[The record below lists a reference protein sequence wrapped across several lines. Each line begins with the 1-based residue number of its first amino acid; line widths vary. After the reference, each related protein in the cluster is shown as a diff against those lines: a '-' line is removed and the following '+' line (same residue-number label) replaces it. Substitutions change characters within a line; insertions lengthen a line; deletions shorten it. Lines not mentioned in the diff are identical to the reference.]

1 MPILVF
7 GINAKDPGKI
17 LQRAIV
23 IARSQSQLSSRPR
36 RAFRGASEL
45 PPGFSFS
52 EALAFICTMCA
63 WPLASGGRLELDPS
77 YANLYPEELSESP
90 NSPAPPGKTEAEGQ
104 PAYTWLPS
112 TQQWQPAQAA
122 TEAVAV
128 QQQQLDALQ
137 QQQEMQRQSEM
148 QQQLEMQG
156 QPLPQL
162 PAPGQQHPAGSFM
175 VPPAVAYSGREQQRL
190 IAAAGASITPSHLQA
205 TGAGRRP
212 MDPQHFR
219 GSGPVALPAAQ
230 PGFTS
235 SPAVPPQHPQ
245 PATPP
250 RPLMRTALQ
259 TAATR
264 LQSVMRVVLG
274 PRAFNSIRSLML
286 RQHSA
291 YKEQLL
297 ELHML
302 SQVQGLLMHEL
313 QMQAPVEGDGV
324 FATKQQ
330 LLQQQHAQFWPS
342 GWEVDYG
349 YWEEE
354 EEGEE
359 NWEGEEEFGGRGDP
373 WMREELQ
380 GGAGAAGVGASPGDD
395 AALHREVGEWA
406 HSSFRWPPAS
416 CSSCRSHDP
425 LCNGNAHGIPFHP
438 VEHAPPLALQS
449 PAYSLQR
456 PASVP
461 FLSPATVQPIPRLGF
476 GAFKAS
482 EQCVSFLQH
491 ADPGAPSHGDGPAC
505 LLPCNRSHRR
515 LLRAGSRR
523 VSESAGSYPLELG
536 VGVLEAWK
544 R

>member
-1 MPILVF
+1 M
-7 GINAKDPGKI
+7 
-17 LQRAIV
+17 
-23 IARSQSQLSSRPR
+23 
-36 RAFRGASEL
+36 
-45 PPGFSFS
+45 
-52 EALAFICTMCA
+52 
-63 WPLASGGRLELDPS
+63 WPLSSGGRLELDPS
-77 YANLYPEELSESP
+77 YANLYPEEPSESR
-90 NSPAPPGKTEAEGQ
+90 NFSPAPGRTEAEGQ
-104 PAYTWLPS
+104 PAYTGLPS
-112 TQQWQPAQAA
+112 IQQWQPSQEAA
-122 TEAVAV
+122 DAVAA
-128 QQQQLDALQ
+128 QQQQLDTQQQLDVQLGIQRNQEMQ
-137 QQQEMQRQSEM
+137 QQQLEL
-148 QQQLEMQG
+148 QQQLEMQR
-156 QPLPQL
+156 QPRPQL
-162 PAPGQQHPAGSFM
+162 PVPGTQQHPAGSFM
-175 VPPAVAYSGREQQRL
+175 VPAAAYSGSEQQRL
-190 IAAAGASITPSHLQA
+190 LTAAGAIITPFGSPSHLQA
-205 TGAGRRP
+205 TGTAGLYP
-212 MDPQHFR
+212 ADPQQFR
-219 GSGPVALPAAQ
+219 GSMPVALPAAQ

-330 LLQQQHAQFWPS
+330 LLQQQQAQFWPS